1 MGIES
6 AINYGDLER
15 LARRRLP
22 RIMHDFIE
30 GGVDSEEGLVRNHS
44 AFSDVRLVPKYMVDV
59 NRIDPSTTL
68 FGRKY
73 SQPYGIAPTGAAGLF
88 RHGADMM
95 LARAARD
102 ANIPFIMSGA
112 ATATIEEMAKVAPDH
127 GWYQVYQAKDRGIAD
142 DMIRRADR
150 AGCAALVITV
160 DVPGMAKRE
169 RNMRNG
175 FSRPIKPTLSS
186 KVEALRHPAW
196 MLEYYRRTRREQIV
210 PNWVPYAPAGSTSE
224 QVADFF
230 SAQARD
236 ATSWDDIARI
246 RKLWPRALV
255 IKGIMHP
262 ADAQRAEAMGIDGIM
277 VSNHGGR
284 QLDRAPAPIE
294 VLPAIRDAVGDNM
307 TLMLDSGI
315 RRGSDIVTALCM
327 GAKFAFV
334 GRWTLYGVT
343 AGAEAGARHAV
354 DMISK
359 EVGCVMTQMGAPDI
373 RTLGPDFLFWNTQD
387 DLKRNRLP

>member
-1 MGIES
+1 M
-6 AINYGDLER
+6 
-15 LARRRLP
+15 
-22 RIMHDFIE
+22 
-30 GGVDSEEGLVRNHS
+30 
-44 AFSDVRLVPKYMVDV
+44 
-59 NRIDPSTTL
+59 
-68 FGRKY
+68 
-73 SQPYGIAPTGAAGLF
+73 
-88 RHGADMM
+88 
-95 LARAARD
+95 
-102 ANIPFIMSGA
+102 
-112 ATATIEEMAKVAPDH
+112 
-127 GWYQVYQAKDRGIAD
+127 
-142 DMIRRADR
+142 
-150 AGCAALVITV
+150 ITV

-262 ADAQRAEAMGIDGIM
+262 ADAKRAEAMGIDGIM

-387 DLKRNRLP
+387 DSKRNRLP